1 MKNTLITA
9 AIIAVFIYVPYM
21 FGSVL
26 YDDDMAVYLWVKG
39 FILLFVLSLFTSG
52 LTKVM
57 LFIYEN
63 LKNWK
68 V

>member
-9 AIIAVFIYVPYM
+9 AIIAVFIYVPYL

-26 YDDDMAVYLWVKG
+26 YDDDKAVFLWSKG
-39 FILLFVLSLFTSG
+39 MSTILGLIGFTS
-52 LTKVM
+52 LISTLVLM
-57 LFIYEN
+57 IYTTV
-63 LKNWK
+63 KNWK